1 MRESVLPP
9 EGVRES
15 IQAGGWGGGGR
26 FRSRSH
32 QSLGVNRAGIH
43 KLTESRCK

>member
-15 IQAGGWGGGGR
+15 IQAGGGGGGGR
-26 FRSRSH
+26 FRSH

-43 KLTESRCK
+43 KLTGSRCI